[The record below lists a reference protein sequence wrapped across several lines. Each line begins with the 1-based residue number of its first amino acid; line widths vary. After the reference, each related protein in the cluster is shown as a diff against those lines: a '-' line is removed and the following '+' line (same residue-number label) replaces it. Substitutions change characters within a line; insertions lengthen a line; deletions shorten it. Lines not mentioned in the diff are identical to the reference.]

1 MLIRADVKC
10 YYCGYIS
17 GQIEGDP
24 ENTHPL
30 WRFRSCSGGSNN
42 IRLGRRQIRCGRCG
56 GPVYLDEIETV
67 RLSSHSREPA
77 LAIANR

>member
-10 YYCGYIS
+10 YYCGYVS

-24 ENTHPL
+24 ETTRPSWSFHS
-30 WRFRSCSGGSNN
+30 RGRASNGT
-42 IRLGRRQIRCGRCG
+42 RLSRRQIRCGRCG

-67 RLSSHSREPA
+67 RSSYGAREPA
-77 LAIANR
+77 LAVADN